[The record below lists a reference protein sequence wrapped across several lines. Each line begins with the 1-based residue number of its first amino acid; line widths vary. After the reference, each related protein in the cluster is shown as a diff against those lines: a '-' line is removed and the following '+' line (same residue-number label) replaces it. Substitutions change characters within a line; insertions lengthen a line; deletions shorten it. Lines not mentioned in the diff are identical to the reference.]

1 MIPNNAARRSG
12 VLSSP
17 EPRRLEGSRTP
28 KPRFVAL
35 GAGAMWAARQ
45 AARLGACGSAASP
58 AVIPLPPLPRRPSAR
73 PFPLPRSP
81 PTRRGSV
88 RPPRRSGR
96 CAPRPRRTPAGPPS
110 ALRGPASSA
119 PARTRERN
127 ARRVQIGGGGTEEPA
142 RLRGHRPGPG
152 PGRSREHRALRRH
165 CKPLPEAS
173 LQPLSGLLR
182 ALLIKNGF
190 S

>member
-1 MIPNNAARRSG
+1 MAMIPNNQARRSG

-17 EPRRLEGSRTP
+17 EPWRLEDSRTLE
-28 KPRFVAL
+28 PRFGGFGTGSDV
-35 GAGAMWAARQ
+35 GSSAG
-45 AARLGACGSAASP
+45 RLGACGRAASP
-58 AVIPLPPLPRRPSAR
+58 VVIPLPPLPRRPSAR

-96 CAPRPRRTPAGPPS
+96 CAPRPRRTPASPPS

-127 ARRVQIGGGGTEEPA
+127 ARRVQIGGGGTQKPA
-142 RLRGHRPGPG
+142 RLRGRRLGPG
-152 PGRSREHRALRRH
+152 LAAPGSTGAPKTHYALFL
-165 CKPLPEAS
+165 KPLCS
-173 LQPLSGLLR
+173 HCLDFLGL
-182 ALLIKNGF
+182 
-190 S
+190 